1 MKPITPD
8 EAETK
13 RADKIPAIVI
23 EAVNILLQEK
33 WDGYSAKF
41 CDADVTREIEVLATK
56 RNIDVTILGL
66 PNVAPIYERFGWS
79 VKCLRAI
86 ATRHDGASMV
96 LDCQYE
102 FMRGD

>member
-23 EAVNILLQEK
+23 EAVNNLIQEK

-41 CDADVTREIEVLATK
+41 CDVDIAREIDALATK

-66 PNVAPIYERFGWS
+66 PNVAPIYEKFEWS

-86 ATRHDGASMV
+86 ATRHDGACMV

-102 FMRGD
+102 FMRGN